1 MAEVKQE
8 ETFNCTPQEFFNIIK
23 DYARYPEFLKDVK
36 SCRVVEDKGTEKL
49 VEYKISIVKDITY
62 INKHFEKEP
71 QMITWKFVEG
81 DLFKT
86 MEGGWKLEDVGGK
99 TKATYLLRGEFSLFV
114 PSMLVKTAL
123 AANLPSMMKAYHQ
136 RVKELYGK

>member
-1 MAEVKQE
+1 MAEVHHT
-8 ETFNCTPQEFFNIIK
+8 ETFNCSPQEFFDIIK

-36 SCRVVEDKGTEKL
+36 SCRVIEDKGSEKM

-62 INKHFEKEP
+62 VNQHFEKEP
-71 QMITWKFVEG
+71 NTIHWKFVRG
-81 DLFKT
+81 DLFKS
-86 MEGGWKLEDVGGK
+86 MEGGWKLDEVGGK
-99 TKATYLLRGEFSLFV
+99 TKATYILRGEFSLFV